1 MMPSNGLFPPAKRD
15 RRSRLKRLE
24 YLISNREDGE
34 KASDVVARFIYS
46 EGISTRKAREY
57 IKVLELNKKISKKDV
72 EEIEGN
78 IKIK

>member
-1 MMPSNGLFPPAKRD
+1 MPSNGLFPPAKRD

-24 YLISNREDGE
+24 YLIKNRESDE
-34 KASDVVARFIYS
+34 TASEVVARFIYT

-57 IKVLELNKKISKKDV
+57 TKVLELNEKISEKDAIEIV
-72 EEIEGN
+72 EK